1 MFRVSYSDMP
11 DRNLPT
17 MRQRRK
23 VRSNTSDAAISVTS
37 SPMSSEASRPSG
49 YFPSTT
55 SSSPGK
61 AGEYFGSADAP
72 HSGTAVSPACS
83 AASRSTWLRFGPGAD
98 RVAVGGFEKGKIIV
112 AHGREQAGDLRLRL
126 AGQAG
131 ALRGQFGQLQP
142 GLPAAPHPP
151 ELGEVRR
158 LVLAGEV
165 HAVELHVPRLPLQLE
180 EPQPIVLRRAGD
192 DVRDFLDPGDH
203 RFVAAEGIVRAPL
216 DDQVRERRADARA
229 EFLVEPLHDRED
241 ADRRHDRQRHRQRA
255 DEVEP
260 VPPEISKRDKELI
273 HGRPGKPDGHGLKA

>member
-1 MFRVSYSDMP
+1 MLRVSYSDMP

-23 VRSNTSDAAISVTS
+23 VRSKTSDAAISVTS

-61 AGEYFGSADAP
+61 AGEYFGSDDGP
-72 HSGTAVSPACS
+72 HSGMAVSPACS
-83 AASRSTWLRFGPGAD
+83 AASRSTWLRSAQERTASRSADSRREKSSWRMDESRPAISCFGSAASPDPCAASAA
-98 RVAVGGFEKGKIIV
+98 RSSRACRPRHIRQNSAKSVARFS
-112 AHGREQAGDLRLRL
+112 L
-126 AGQAG
+126 A
-131 ALRGQFGQLQP
+131 RSTPWNSTYRDCRFSF
-142 GLPAAPHPP
+142 
-151 ELGEVRR
+151 
-158 LVLAGEV
+158 
-165 HAVELHVPRLPLQLE
+165 E

-216 DDQVRERRADARA
+216 DDQVRERGADAGA

-241 ADRRHDRQRHRQRA
+241 ADRRHDRQRHREGA

-260 VPPEISKRDKELI
+260 VPPEISKRDQELI
-273 HGRPGKPDGHGLKA
+273 HSRPGKPEGHGLKA